1 MQTEKEIKRLTEA
14 HRISDF
20 LIRYDKINKIKFQI
34 IMNIKYNKALWF
46 VTILAIVMLIPFLGL
61 TEFNTKGEP
70 REAVVAYTMLE
81 HGNWILP
88 INNGG
93 DIPYK
98 PPFFHWCI
106 AFFSLFAGHV
116 SEFTSRLPSAV
127 SLILMTIG
135 GFIFFAKRKD
145 TQTSLIAAILT
156 LTAFEVHRAGIN
168 CRVDMVNT
176 AFMVG
181 AMYLLYRWWEKG
193 KHQLPWLAILCMS
206 GATLT
211 KGPVGIILPC
221 FVMGVFMLTQRENF
235 WGIVWRMAA
244 TAVLS
249 LIIPFCWYYAAYL
262 QGGNEFLELVKEE
275 NIDRFMGKMAY
286 ESHENPA
293 WYNLLTLITG
303 WLPYTL
309 LLLFSLFILPWKK
322 FSKSKFVENAKKAT
336 PLQVFTWLAFLLVL
350 FFYCIPKSKRSVYLL
365 PCYPFMAYLI
375 AEYIVWMMKEKM
387 GAFKV
392 YAGVIASLA
401 ILLIV
406 ARIAVSCGLIPDT
419 IFHGRHAAENAA
431 MLHAL
436 EKGPQSIAE
445 GIGYLFFILC
455 IYGIYATFQS
465 LRRNHTGSIVG
476 HTLVTIISLFLIL
489 DSTLQPT
496 VLNTKADKRWAPVI
510 EKKFDTSKLYSY
522 MSIDMLHFFSLNF
535 YLGDKIQQFDKTL
548 PQDGVVMVPE
558 DNLQDFME
566 KFGKG
571 YTFQKVWE
579 IPRAVESRCP
589 VGFYRFVKTSAN
601 LACN

>member
-1 MQTEKEIKRLTEA
+1 
-14 HRISDF
+14 
-20 LIRYDKINKIKFQI
+20 
-34 IMNIKYNKALWF
+34 MNIKYNKALWLII
-46 VTILAIVMLIPFLGL
+46 ILAIVMMIPFLGL
-61 TEFNTKGEP
+61 SDFNTKGEP

-106 AFFSLFAGHV
+106 AFFSLIAGHV
-116 SEFTSRLPSAV
+116 NEYTSRLPSAV
-127 SLILMTIG
+127 SLVLMTIG
-135 GFIFFAKRKD
+135 GFVFYAKRKD

-156 LTAFEVHRAGIN
+156 LTAFEVHRAGMN
-168 CRVDMVNT
+168 CRVDMVNS
-176 AFMVG
+176 ALMVG

-221 FVMGVFMLTQRENF
+221 FVMSVFMLTQRENF
-235 WGIVWRMAA
+235 WGIVWRMAL
-244 TAVLS
+244 TALLS

-262 QGGNEFLELVKEE
+262 QGGDEFLRLVKEE

-293 WYNLLTLITG
+293 WYNLLTLVMG
-303 WLPYTL
+303 WAPYTL

-322 FSKSKFVENAKKAT
+322 FSKTRFLENAKKAT
-336 PLQVFTWLAFLLVL
+336 PLQVFTCLAFLLIL

-387 GAFKV
+387 GALKV

-401 ILLIV
+401 VILVV
-406 ARIAVSCGLIPDT
+406 ATLVIRTGCIPDT
-419 IFHGRHAAENAA
+419 IFHGKHAADNIA
-431 MLHAL
+431 MLHA
-436 EKGPQSIAE
+436 
-445 GIGYLFFILC
+445 IGESHSFLFNVCQMFLLIGAYHIFKALKKKETSQILK
-455 IYGIYATFQS
+455 Y
-465 LRRNHTGSIVG
+465 
-476 HTLVTIISLFLIL
+476 TLVMIIAIFITL
-489 DSTLQPT
+489 DSTLQPA
-496 VLNTKADKRWAPVI
+496 VLNTKADKHLAPVI
-510 EKKFDTSKLYSY
+510 DKKFDTSKLYSY
-522 MSIDMLHFFSLNF
+522 MSVDMLHFFSLNF
-535 YLGDKIQQFDKTL
+535 YLGDKIQQFDKVL
-548 PQDGVVMVPE
+548 PQDGVLMIPE
-558 DNLQDFME
+558 GDIPDFKE
-566 KFGKG
+566 KFGKD
-571 YTFQKVWE
+571 YTLQKVWE
-579 IPRAVESRCP
+579 VKRLVECRHP

-601 LACN
+601 IAQNR

>member
-1 MQTEKEIKRLTEA
+1 
-14 HRISDF
+14 
-20 LIRYDKINKIKFQI
+20 
-34 IMNIKYNKALWF
+34 MNIKYNKALWLII
-46 VTILAIVMLIPFLGL
+46 ILAIVMMTPFLGL
-61 TEFNTKGEP
+61 TDFNTKGEP

-106 AFFSLFAGHV
+106 AFFSLIAGHV
-116 SEFTSRLPSAV
+116 NEYTSRLPSAV
-127 SLILMTIG
+127 SLVLMTIG
-135 GFIFFAKRKD
+135 GFVFYAKRKD

-156 LTAFEVHRAGIN
+156 LTAFEVHRAGMN
-168 CRVDMVNT
+168 CRVDMVNS

-235 WGIVWRMAA
+235 WGIVWRMAL
-244 TAVLS
+244 TALLS

-262 QGGNEFLELVKEE
+262 QGGDEFLRLVKEE

-293 WYNLLTLITG
+293 WYNLLTLVMG
-303 WLPYTL
+303 WAPYTL

-322 FSKSKFVENAKKAT
+322 FQKTRFLENAKKAT

-387 GAFKV
+387 GAIKV

-401 ILLIV
+401 IILVITTLVIR
-406 ARIAVSCGLIPDT
+406 AGGIPDT
-419 IFHGRHAAENAA
+419 IFHGKHAADNIA
-431 MLHAL
+431 MLHAIG
-436 EKGPQSIAE
+436 ESTH
-445 GIGYLFFILC
+445 GILFYVCNVFLIIGAYHIFKALKKKETSQMMR
-455 IYGIYATFQS
+455 Y
-465 LRRNHTGSIVG
+465 
-476 HTLVTIISLFLIL
+476 TLVMIIAIFITL
-489 DSTLQPT
+489 DSTLQPA
-496 VLNTKADKRWAPVI
+496 VLNTKADKHLAPVI

-522 MSIDMLHFFSLNF
+522 MSVEMMHFFSLNF
-535 YLGDKIQQFDKTL
+535 YLGDKIQQFDKVL
-548 PQDGVVMVPE
+548 PQDGVLMIPESDVP
-558 DNLQDFME
+558 DFKE
-566 KFGKG
+566 KFGRD

-579 IPRAVESRCP
+579 VKRLVEWHHP

-601 LACN
+601 IAQNK

>member
-1 MQTEKEIKRLTEA
+1 
-14 HRISDF
+14 
-20 LIRYDKINKIKFQI
+20 
-34 IMNIKYNKALWF
+34 MNIKYNKALWI

-145 TQTSLIAAILT
+145 TLTSLITAILT

-235 WGIVWRMAA
+235 WSIVWRMAA

-476 HTLVTIISLFLIL
+476 HTLITIISLFLIL

-548 PQDGVVMVPE
+548 PQDGIVMVSN
-558 DNLQDFME
+558 DDIQIFTE
-566 KFGKG
+566 KYGRN
-571 YTFQKVWE
+571 YTFEKVWE
-579 IPRAVESRCP
+579 IPRITETRCP

>member
-1 MQTEKEIKRLTEA
+1 
-14 HRISDF
+14 
-20 LIRYDKINKIKFQI
+20 
-34 IMNIKYNKALWF
+34 
-46 VTILAIVMLIPFLGL
+46 
-61 TEFNTKGEP
+61 
-70 REAVVAYTMLE
+70 
-81 HGNWILP
+81 
-88 INNGG
+88 
-93 DIPYK
+93 
-98 PPFFHWCI
+98 
-106 AFFSLFAGHV
+106 
-116 SEFTSRLPSAV
+116 
-127 SLILMTIG
+127 
-135 GFIFFAKRKD
+135 
-145 TQTSLIAAILT
+145 
-156 LTAFEVHRAGIN
+156 
-168 CRVDMVNT
+168 
-176 AFMVG
+176 
-181 AMYLLYRWWEKG
+181 
-193 KHQLPWLAILCMS
+193 
-206 GATLT
+206 
-211 KGPVGIILPC
+211 
-221 FVMGVFMLTQRENF
+221 MLTQRENF

-336 PLQVFTWLAFLLVL
+336 SLQVFTWLAFLLVL

-392 YAGVIASLA
+392 YGGVIASLA

-476 HTLVTIISLFLIL
+476 HTLITIISLFLIL

-548 PQDGVVMVPE
+548 PQDGIVMVSN
-558 DNLQDFME
+558 DDIQIFTE
-566 KFGKG
+566 KYGRN
-571 YTFQKVWE
+571 YTFEKVWE
-579 IPRAVESRCP
+579 IPRTAETRCP

>member
-1 MQTEKEIKRLTEA
+1 
-14 HRISDF
+14 
-20 LIRYDKINKIKFQI
+20 
-34 IMNIKYNKALWF
+34 MNIKYNKALWLI
-46 VTILAIVMLIPFLGL
+46 TILAIVMLIPFLGL
-61 TEFNTKGEP
+61 SDFNTKGEP

-106 AFFSLFAGHV
+106 AFFSLFIGHV
-116 SEFTSRLPSAV
+116 NEFTSRLPSAV
-127 SLILMTIG
+127 SLVLMTIG
-135 GFIFFAKRKD
+135 GFVFYAKRKD
-145 TQTSLIAAILT
+145 TQISLIAAILT

-235 WGIVWRMAA
+235 WGIVWRMAL
-244 TAVLS
+244 TALLS

-262 QGGNEFLELVKEE
+262 QGGDEFLRLVKEE

-322 FSKSKFVENAKKAT
+322 FSKARFLENAKKAT

-387 GAFKV
+387 GALKV

-401 ILLIV
+401 VILV
-406 ARIAVSCGLIPDT
+406 IATLVIRTGCIPDT
-419 IFHGRHAAENAA
+419 IFHGKHAADNIA
-431 MLHAL
+431 MLHA
-436 EKGPQSIAE
+436 
-445 GIGYLFFILC
+445 IGESHSFLFNVCQMFLLIGAYHIFKALKKKETSQILK
-455 IYGIYATFQS
+455 Y
-465 LRRNHTGSIVG
+465 
-476 HTLVTIISLFLIL
+476 TLVMIIAIFITL
-489 DSTLQPT
+489 DSTLQPA
-496 VLNTKADKRWAPVI
+496 VLNTKADKHLAPVI

-522 MSIDMLHFFSLNF
+522 MSVDMLHFFSLNF
-535 YLGDKIQQFDKTL
+535 YLGDKIQQFDKVL
-548 PQDGVVMVPE
+548 PQDGVLMIPE
-558 DNLQDFME
+558 EDMPDFKE
-566 KFGKG
+566 KFGKD

-579 IPRAVESRCP
+579 VRRLVESRHP

-601 LACN
+601 IAQNR

>member
-1 MQTEKEIKRLTEA
+1 
-14 HRISDF
+14 
-20 LIRYDKINKIKFQI
+20 
-34 IMNIKYNKALWF
+34 MNIKYNKALWLI
-46 VTILAIVMLIPFLGL
+46 TILAIVMLIPFLGL
-61 TEFNTKGEP
+61 SDFNTKGEP

-106 AFFSLFAGHV
+106 AFFSLFIGYV
-116 SEFTSRLPSAV
+116 NEYTSRLPSAV
-127 SLILMTIG
+127 SLVLMTIG
-135 GFIFFAKRKD
+135 GFVFYAKRKD
-145 TQTSLIAAILT
+145 TQISLIAAILT

-235 WGIVWRMAA
+235 WGIVWRMAL
-244 TAVLS
+244 TALLS

-262 QGGNEFLELVKEE
+262 QGGDEFLRLVKEE

-293 WYNLLTLITG
+293 WYNLLTLVMG
-303 WLPYTL
+303 WAPYTL

-322 FSKSKFVENAKKAT
+322 FSKTRFLENAKKAT

-387 GAFKV
+387 GAIKV
-392 YAGVIASLA
+392 YASVIASLA
-401 ILLIV
+401 IILV
-406 ARIAVSCGLIPDT
+406 IATLVIRAGGIPDT
-419 IFHGRHAAENAA
+419 IFHGKHAADNIT
-431 MLHAL
+431 MLHAIG
-436 EKGPQSIAE
+436 ESTH
-445 GIGYLFFILC
+445 GILFYVCYMFLIIGAYHIFKALKKKETSQMMR
-455 IYGIYATFQS
+455 Y
-465 LRRNHTGSIVG
+465 
-476 HTLVTIISLFLIL
+476 TLVMIIAIFITL
-489 DSTLQPT
+489 DSTLQPA
-496 VLNTKADKRWAPVI
+496 VLNTKADKHLAPVI
-510 EKKFDTSKLYSY
+510 EKKFDTGKLYSY
-522 MSIDMLHFFSLNF
+522 MSIEMMHFFSLNF
-535 YLGDKIQQFDKTL
+535 YLGDKIQQFDKVL
-548 PQDGVVMVPE
+548 PQDGVLMIPE
-558 DNLQDFME
+558 GDMPDFKE
-566 KFGKG
+566 KFGKD
-571 YTFQKVWE
+571 YTLQKVWE
-579 IPRAVESRCP
+579 VKRLVECRHP

-601 LACN
+601 IAQNR

>member
-1 MQTEKEIKRLTEA
+1 
-14 HRISDF
+14 
-20 LIRYDKINKIKFQI
+20 
-34 IMNIKYNKALWF
+34 MNIKYNKALWLI
-46 VTILAIVMLIPFLGL
+46 TILAIVMLIPFLGL
-61 TEFNTKGEP
+61 TDFNTKGEP

-106 AFFSLFAGHV
+106 AFFSLFIGHV
-116 SEFTSRLPSAV
+116 NEFTSRLPSAV
-127 SLILMTIG
+127 SLVLMTIG
-135 GFIFFAKRKD
+135 GFVFFAKRKD
-145 TQTSLIAAILT
+145 TPTSLITAILT

-235 WGIVWRMAA
+235 WGIVWRMAL
-244 TAVLS
+244 TALLS
-249 LIIPFCWYYAAYL
+249 LIIPFCWYYTAYL
-262 QGGNEFLELVKEE
+262 QGGDEFLRLVKEE

-322 FSKSKFVENAKKAT
+322 FSKTRFLENAKKAT

-387 GAFKV
+387 GAIKV

-401 ILLIV
+401 VILV
-406 ARIAVSCGLIPDT
+406 IATLVIRAGCIPDT
-419 IFHGRHAAENAA
+419 IFHGKHAADNIA
-431 MLHAL
+431 MLHA
-436 EKGPQSIAE
+436 
-445 GIGYLFFILC
+445 IGESHSFLFNVCQMFLLIGAYHIFKALKKKETSQILK
-455 IYGIYATFQS
+455 Y
-465 LRRNHTGSIVG
+465 
-476 HTLVTIISLFLIL
+476 TLVMIIAIFITL
-489 DSTLQPT
+489 DSTLQPA
-496 VLNTKADKRWAPVI
+496 VLNTKADKHLAPVI

-522 MSIDMLHFFSLNF
+522 MSVDMLHFFSLNF
-535 YLGDKIQQFDKTL
+535 YLGDKIQQFDKVL
-548 PQDGVVMVPE
+548 PQDGVLMIPE
-558 DNLQDFME
+558 EDMPDFKE
-566 KFGKG
+566 KFGKD

-579 IPRAVESRCP
+579 VKRLVECRHP

-601 LACN
+601 IALNK

>member
-1 MQTEKEIKRLTEA
+1 
-14 HRISDF
+14 
-20 LIRYDKINKIKFQI
+20 
-34 IMNIKYNKALWF
+34 MNIKYNKALWLI
-46 VTILAIVMLIPFLGL
+46 TILAIVMLIPFLGL
-61 TEFNTKGEP
+61 SDFNTKGEP

-106 AFFSLFAGHV
+106 AFFSLFIGHV
-116 SEFTSRLPSAV
+116 NEFTSRLPSAV
-127 SLILMTIG
+127 SLVLMTIG
-135 GFIFFAKRKD
+135 GFVFYAKRKD
-145 TQTSLIAAILT
+145 TQISLIAAILT

-235 WGIVWRMAA
+235 WGIVWRMAL
-244 TAVLS
+244 TALLS
-249 LIIPFCWYYAAYL
+249 LIIPFCWYYAAYQ
-262 QGGNEFLELVKEE
+262 QGGDEFLRLVKEE

-322 FSKSKFVENAKKAT
+322 FSKSRFLENAKKAT

-387 GAFKV
+387 GALKV

-401 ILLIV
+401 VILV
-406 ARIAVSCGLIPDT
+406 IATLVIRTGCIPDT
-419 IFHGRHAAENAA
+419 IFHGKHAADNIA
-431 MLHAL
+431 MLHA
-436 EKGPQSIAE
+436 
-445 GIGYLFFILC
+445 IGESHSFLFNVCQMFLLIGAYHIFKALKKKETSQILK
-455 IYGIYATFQS
+455 Y
-465 LRRNHTGSIVG
+465 
-476 HTLVTIISLFLIL
+476 TLVMIIAIFITL
-489 DSTLQPT
+489 DSTLQPA
-496 VLNTKADKRWAPVI
+496 VLNTKADKHLAPVI

-522 MSIDMLHFFSLNF
+522 MSVDMLHFFSLNF
-535 YLGDKIQQFDKTL
+535 YLGDKIQQFDKVL
-548 PQDGVVMVPE
+548 PQDGVLMIPE
-558 DNLQDFME
+558 EDMPDFKE
-566 KFGKG
+566 KFGKD

-579 IPRAVESRCP
+579 VRRLVESRHP

-601 LACN
+601 IAQNR

>member
-1 MQTEKEIKRLTEA
+1 
-14 HRISDF
+14 
-20 LIRYDKINKIKFQI
+20 
-34 IMNIKYNKALWF
+34 MNVTYKKALWL
-46 VTILAIVMLIPFLGL
+46 VIILAIVMLIPFLGL
-61 TEFNTKGEP
+61 TDFNTKGEP

-106 AFFSLFAGHV
+106 AFFSLFIGHV
-116 SEFTSRLPSAV
+116 NEFTSRLPSAI

-135 GFIFFAKRKD
+135 GFVFFAKRKD

-221 FVMGVFMLTQRENF
+221 FVMGVFMLTQKENF
-235 WGIVWRMAA
+235 WGIVWRLGL

-249 LIIPFCWYYAAYL
+249 LIIPFCWYYAAYQ
-262 QGGNEFLELVKEE
+262 QGGDEFLRLVKEE

-322 FSKSKFVENAKKAT
+322 FSKTQFMASVKKAT

-387 GAFKV
+387 GALKV
-392 YAGVIASLA
+392 YAWVIAVLA
-401 ILLIV
+401 TILIV
-406 ARIAVSCGLIPDT
+406 AIIVVGCGAVPDT
-419 IFHGRHAAENAA
+419 IFHGKHAADNIA

-436 EKGPQSIAE
+436 EEGPK
-445 GIGYLFFILC
+445 GYLLGGVELAVVGLMLFC
-455 IYGIYATFQS
+455 IYYTFKALKRKS
-465 LRRNHTGSIVG
+465 VNYIVG
-476 HTLVTIISLFLIL
+476 GILTTTISLFLLL
-489 DSTLQPT
+489 DSSLQPA
-496 VLNTKADKRWAPVI
+496 VLNTKADKQWTPII
-510 EKKFDTSKLYSY
+510 EKKFDMNKLYSY
-522 MSIDMLHFFSLNF
+522 MSVDMMHFFSLNF
-535 YLGDKIQQFDKTL
+535 YTGDRIQQFEKVM
-548 PQDGVVMVPE
+548 PQDGVLMIPE
-558 DNLQDFME
+558 ADMPGFRE
-566 KFGKG
+566 KYDKD

-579 IPRAVESRCP
+579 IPKAVESKDP
-589 VGFYRFVKTSAN
+589 VGFYRFKK
-601 LACN
+601 

>member
-1 MQTEKEIKRLTEA
+1 
-14 HRISDF
+14 
-20 LIRYDKINKIKFQI
+20 
-34 IMNIKYNKALWF
+34 MNIKYNKALWLII
-46 VTILAIVMLIPFLGL
+46 ILAIVMMIPFLGL
-61 TEFNTKGEP
+61 TDFNTKGEP

-106 AFFSLFAGHV
+106 AFFSLFIGHV
-116 SEFTSRLPSAV
+116 NEFTSRLPSAV
-127 SLILMTIG
+127 SLVLMTIG
-135 GFIFFAKRKD
+135 GFVFYAKRKNAP
-145 TQTSLIAAILT
+145 TSLITAILT

-235 WGIVWRMAA
+235 WGIVWRMAL
-244 TAVLS
+244 TALLS

-262 QGGNEFLELVKEE
+262 QGGDEFLRLVKEE
-275 NIDRFMGKMAY
+275 NIDRFMGKMVY

-322 FSKSKFVENAKKAT
+322 FSKSRFLENAKKAT

-375 AEYIVWMMKEKM
+375 AEYIVWMMKKKM
-387 GAFKV
+387 GAIKV

-401 ILLIV
+401 VILV
-406 ARIAVSCGLIPDT
+406 IATLVIRTGCIPDT
-419 IFHGRHAAENAA
+419 IFHGKHAADNIA
-431 MLHAL
+431 MLHA
-436 EKGPQSIAE
+436 
-445 GIGYLFFILC
+445 IGESHSFLFNVCQMFLLIGAYHIFKALKKKETSQILK
-455 IYGIYATFQS
+455 Y
-465 LRRNHTGSIVG
+465 
-476 HTLVTIISLFLIL
+476 TLVMIIAIFITL
-489 DSTLQPT
+489 DSTLQPA
-496 VLNTKADKRWAPVI
+496 VLNTKADKHLAPVI

-522 MSIDMLHFFSLNF
+522 MSVDMLHFFSLNF
-535 YLGDKIQQFDKTL
+535 YLGDKIQQFDKVL
-548 PQDGVVMVPE
+548 PQDGVLMIPE
-558 DNLQDFME
+558 DDMPAFKE
-566 KFGKG
+566 KFGKD

-579 IPRAVESRCP
+579 VRRLVEWHHP

-601 LACN
+601 IALNK

>member
-1 MQTEKEIKRLTEA
+1 
-14 HRISDF
+14 
-20 LIRYDKINKIKFQI
+20 
-34 IMNIKYNKALWF
+34 MNIKYNKALWLI
-46 VTILAIVMLIPFLGL
+46 TILAIVMLIPFLGL
-61 TEFNTKGEP
+61 SDFNTKGEP

-106 AFFSLFAGHV
+106 AFFSLFIGYV
-116 SEFTSRLPSAV
+116 NEFTSRLPSAV
-127 SLILMTIG
+127 SLVLMTIG
-135 GFIFFAKRKD
+135 GFVFYAKRKD
-145 TQTSLIAAILT
+145 TQISLIAAILT

-235 WGIVWRMAA
+235 WGIVWRMAL
-244 TAVLS
+244 TALLS

-262 QGGNEFLELVKEE
+262 QGGDEFLRLVKEE

-293 WYNLLTLITG
+293 WYNLLTLVMG
-303 WLPYTL
+303 WAPYTL

-322 FSKSKFVENAKKAT
+322 FSKTRFLENAKKAT

-387 GAFKV
+387 GAIKV
-392 YAGVIASLA
+392 YAGMIASLA
-401 ILLIV
+401 VILV
-406 ARIAVSCGLIPDT
+406 IATLVIRAGGIPDT
-419 IFHGRHAAENAA
+419 IFHGKHAADNIA
-431 MLHAL
+431 MLHAIG
-436 EKGPQSIAE
+436 ESTH
-445 GIGYLFFILC
+445 GILFYVCYMFLIIGAYHIFKALKKKETSQMMK
-455 IYGIYATFQS
+455 Y
-465 LRRNHTGSIVG
+465 
-476 HTLVTIISLFLIL
+476 TLVMIIAIFITL
-489 DSTLQPT
+489 DSTLQPA
-496 VLNTKADKRWAPVI
+496 VLNTKADKHLAPVI

-522 MSIDMLHFFSLNF
+522 MSVDMLHFFSLNF
-535 YLGDKIQQFDKTL
+535 YLGDKIQQFDKVL
-548 PQDGVVMVPE
+548 PQDGVLMIPE
-558 DNLQDFME
+558 EDMPDFLE
-566 KFGKG
+566 KFGKD

-579 IPRAVESRCP
+579 VRKTVEWHNK

-601 LACN
+601 IALNK

>member
-1 MQTEKEIKRLTEA
+1 
-14 HRISDF
+14 
-20 LIRYDKINKIKFQI
+20 
-34 IMNIKYNKALWF
+34 MNIKYNKALWLI
-46 VTILAIVMLIPFLGL
+46 TILAIVMLIPFLGL
-61 TEFNTKGEP
+61 TDFNTKGEP

-106 AFFSLFAGHV
+106 AFFSLFIGHV
-116 SEFTSRLPSAV
+116 NEYTSRLPSAI
-127 SLILMTIG
+127 SLVLMTIG
-135 GFIFFAKRKD
+135 GFVFYAKRKD
-145 TQTSLIAAILT
+145 TQISLIAAILT

-221 FVMGVFMLTQRENF
+221 FVMGIFMLTQRENF
-235 WGIVWRMAA
+235 WGIVWRMAL
-244 TAVLS
+244 TALLS

-262 QGGNEFLELVKEE
+262 QGGDEFLRLVKEE

-293 WYNLLTLITG
+293 WYNLLTLVMG
-303 WLPYTL
+303 WAPYTL

-322 FSKSKFVENAKKAT
+322 FSKTRFLENAKKAT

-387 GAFKV
+387 GAIKV

-401 ILLIV
+401 VILV
-406 ARIAVSCGLIPDT
+406 IATLVIRAGGIPDT
-419 IFHGRHAAENAA
+419 IFHGKHAADNIA
-431 MLHAL
+431 MLHAIG
-436 EKGPQSIAE
+436 ESTH
-445 GIGYLFFILC
+445 GILFYVCYMFLIIGAYHIFKALKKKETSQMMK
-455 IYGIYATFQS
+455 Y
-465 LRRNHTGSIVG
+465 
-476 HTLVTIISLFLIL
+476 TLVMIIAIFITL
-489 DSTLQPT
+489 DSTLQPA
-496 VLNTKADKRWAPVI
+496 VLNTKADKHLAPVI

-522 MSIDMLHFFSLNF
+522 MSVDMLHFFSLNF
-535 YLGDKIQQFDKTL
+535 YLGDKIQQFDKVL
-548 PQDGVVMVPE
+548 PQDGVLMIPE
-558 DNLQDFME
+558 EDMPDFKE
-566 KFGKG
+566 KFGKD

-579 IPRAVESRCP
+579 VRRLVEWRKP
-589 VGFYRFVKTSAN
+589 VEFYQFVKVRKA
-601 LACN
+601 L